1 MNARPAPVVANLSLF
16 HFRLKNPRPSQSI
29 SPHTLSICDYYYDSR
44 GAQGASAQRNQF
56 DSIYIFDKL
65 RPFVGNII
73 AASGECGENRRI

>member
-16 HFRLKNPRPSQSI
+16 HFRLKNPPTANRFL
-29 SPHTLSICDYYYDSR
+29 HTLSRYAIIITTLGGHKVR
-44 GAQGASAQRNQF
+44 ARRNQF